1 MKWWNRMLRHAHM
14 IEGFD
19 YSTVGVAYGSW
30 FLGPTY
36 VAERVRMPGDPP
48 PVTFTVTSITYPKS
62 KRPPKGPRS

>member
-1 MKWWNRMLRHAHM
+1 MVRHAHM

-19 YSTVGVAYGSW
+19 CSTVGVTFGSW

-48 PVTFTVTSITYPKS
+48 SMIFKVTSVTYPKS